1 MVEVSDRN
9 NNSLDLGQ
17 EQNTDPMQDSDSRFL
32 RSPRSPPPSAGFI
45 HRSNTDSSLEKTSP
59 SYTRDQLYPQP
70 YRPDP
75 SPRPSSR
82 QSLGP
87 PSPFPYSA
95 DTMASERQREAP
107 KQEKENSEEWTAPTP
122 KQEDIDVRALVQK
135 HDELRM
141 SSFGLKQSTNLT
153 TTQKQNIPV

>member
-1 MVEVSDRN
+1 MVEISDHR
-9 NNSLDLGQ
+9 NSLDLDQ
-17 EQNTDPMQDSDSRFL
+17 EQNTDPMQDSDSRFPHSS
-32 RSPRSPPPSAGFI
+32 RSPLPSAGFI
-45 HRSNTDSSLEKTSP
+45 HRSNTDSSLEKSTP
-59 SYTRDQLYPQP
+59 CTRDQLYPQP

-75 SPRPSSR
+75 TPRPSSR

-95 DTMASERQREAP
+95 DSMASERQREAP
-107 KQEKENSEEWTAPTP
+107 RQEKESSEGRTTPTQ

-141 SSFGLKQSTNLT
+141 FPYDLNPSINLT
-153 TTQKQNIPV
+153 PSQKQNIPV